1 MRCFFVISLLLA
13 KWVTKPVEKTW
24 NEQKQFIADASH
36 ELKMPLTVIMTNA
49 EMLNDKSYQGSNRK
63 DLAKNILSTSKRMRG
78 LVESLL
84 ELARL
89 DNNKAQI
96 SLADIDLSKLI
107 NDSILPFEPLFFE
120 SGMQLESDIDNGITA
135 LGDKNKLR
143 QVINILLD
151 NALKYSDPAG
161 KVTVK
166 LKRKSSEALLSVSGS
181 GDSLSKEECENIF
194 KRFYRADQSRNDGQ
208 SYGLG
213 LSIADSIIKE
223 HGGKIWAQSEGGVN
237 TFFVS
242 LPI

>member
-13 KWVTKPVEKTW
+13 KWVTKPVEKTC

-36 ELKMPLTVIMTNA
+36 ELKTPLTVIMTNA

-63 DLAKNILSTSKRMRG
+63 DLAINILSRSKRMRG

-120 SGMQLESDIDNGITA
+120 SGMLLESDIDNGITA
-135 LGDKNKLR
+135 LGDKENLR

-161 KVTVK
+161 K
-166 LKRKSSEALLSVSGS
+166 
-181 GDSLSKEECENIF
+181 
-194 KRFYRADQSRNDGQ
+194 
-208 SYGLG
+208 
-213 LSIADSIIKE
+213 
-223 HGGKIWAQSEGGVN
+223 
-237 TFFVS
+237 
-242 LPI
+242 